1 MKTKI
6 WSMNE
11 NKVNSSR
18 TVQVG
23 CRVRPEVSEWLK
35 TSGNVSDFVNE
46 ILEDR
51 YENKV
56 IVVNE
61 NMIVLKL
68 NDGEIIDLKTL
79 LNENPEYEN
88 IENIAKM
95 ALSKHV
101 FNVLTYGLDE
111 NDERL
116 LTPEREAEVK
126 AQFQTLLDENMK
138 SIKDENIQLVNE
150 NRKLQD
156 EINVFMN
163 RENVESISE
172 NIENNPVFIKLQN
185 ENKKLQDEINVFMNR
200 ENVEN
205 ISENIENNPVF
216 INLQNENKRLQNEI
230 NVFMNRE
237 NVENTFENMENN
249 PVFMKLKSENIQL
262 TKENQRLAIKN
273 IEDNPIFINISHENQ
288 RLQDEINVFMNREN
302 VKNIHENIEKNP
314 VFIKIW
320 DENRALKS
328 ENARL
333 KTEDLDTVLAEI
345 TRFKL
350 ANQAGLDNMV
360 NKAHDFMKKYSV
372 KTVSTEK
379 LKSYYIE
386 AFENYEANTGNSD
399 PR

>member
-46 ILEDR
+46 IIEDR

-56 IVVNE
+56 IKVNE
-61 NMIVLKL
+61 NMIVLML
-68 NDGEIIDLKTL
+68 NDGEIMDVKTL
-79 LNENPEYEN
+79 LNDNPEYEN
-88 IENIAKM
+88 VENIAKM

-101 FNVLTYGLDE
+101 FNALTYGLDE

-116 LTPEREAEVK
+116 LTPEREAQAM
-126 AQFQTLLDENMK
+126 AQLQELLEGQLK
-138 SIKDENIQLVNE
+138 SLQDENIQLVNE
-150 NRKLQD
+150 NRTLQH

-163 RENVESISE
+163 RENVENISE

-216 INLQNENKRLQNEI
+216 INLQNENKRLQDEI

-237 NVENTFENMENN
+237 NVENTFENN
-249 PVFMKLKSENIQL
+249 PVFIKRQNEN
-262 TKENQRLAIKN
+262 K
-273 IEDNPIFINISHENQ
+273 
-288 RLQDEINVFMNREN
+288 RLQDEINVFINREN

-333 KTEDLDTVLAEI
+333 KTEDLDTVLSEI

-360 NKAHDFMKKYSV
+360 NKAHNFMKKYSV

-399 PR
+399 HR

>member
-1 MKTKI
+1 
-6 WSMNE
+6 MNE

-46 ILEDR
+46 IIEDR

-56 IVVNE
+56 IKVNE

-68 NDGEIIDLKTL
+68 NDGEIMDVKTL
-79 LNENPEYEN
+79 LNDNPEYEN
-88 IENIAKM
+88 VENIAKM

-101 FNVLTYGLDE
+101 FNGLTYGLDE

-116 LTPEREAEVK
+116 LTPEREAQAM
-126 AQFQTLLDENMK
+126 AQLQELLDGQLK
-138 SIKDENIQLVNE
+138 SLQDENIQLVNE
-150 NRKLQD
+150 NKRLQD

-163 RENVESISE
+163 RENVDFISE

-185 ENKKLQDEINVFMNR
+185 ENKKLQDEINVFINR

-205 ISENIENNPVF
+205 TPENIEKKPVF
-216 INLQNENKRLQNEI
+216 INLQNENKRLQNDI
-230 NVFMNRE
+230 NVFINRE
-237 NVENTFENMENN
+237 NVEN
-249 PVFMKLKSENIQL
+249 
-262 TKENQRLAIKN
+262 
-273 IEDNPIFINISHENQ
+273 
-288 RLQDEINVFMNREN
+288 
-302 VKNIHENIEKNP
+302 IHENIENNP

-379 LKSYYIE
+379 LKNYYIE

>member
-35 TSGNVSDFVNE
+35 TSGNISDFVNE
-46 ILEDR
+46 IIEDR

-56 IVVNE
+56 IKVNE

-68 NDGEIIDLKTL
+68 NDGEIIDVKTL

-116 LTPEREAEVK
+116 LTPEREAQAR
-126 AQFQTLLDENMK
+126 AQHQELLDGQLK
-138 SIKDENIQLVNE
+138 SLQDENIQLFNE
-150 NRKLQD
+150 NRKLQ
-156 EINVFMN
+156 N
-163 RENVESISE
+163 
-172 NIENNPVFIKLQN
+172 
-185 ENKKLQDEINVFMNR
+185 EINVFMNR

-216 INLQNENKRLQNEI
+216 INLQNENKRLQDEI
-230 NVFMNRE
+230 NVFINRE
-237 NVENTFENMENN
+237 NVENISENIENN
-249 PVFMKLKSENIQL
+249 PVFMKLKDENVKLI
-262 TKENQRLAIKN
+262 KANERLAIKN

-288 RLQDEINVFMNREN
+288 RLKDEINVFMNREN
-302 VKNIHENIEKNP
+302 VENTFENIEKNP

-379 LKSYYIE
+379 LKNYYIE